1 MNLLSLL
8 LWKMRILVEQITSSL
23 ALDMLRLPLR
33 HFWPS
38 MGPKWFVRAEGW
50 YCLLR
55 LDVTKGRPFYS
66 CMPCSTTP
74 VRPHVSS
81 LFPRNFVFTY
91 FTVALLVSAGLTVR
105 AVSTSEPLEFDW
117 PGSRIVAVGDLH
129 GDLGNTVLLL
139 YGAGVVDDEG
149 NWVGGDTLLIQTGD
163 IVDRGPDGKRLYDFF
178 VRLKRQAEEVGGR
191 VIQLLGNHDVMNI
204 CGDFRYAHPTET
216 KEFGGPG
223 GRRSQFMD
231 NGQYGQLLRTFP
243 ASVKVNGIIFSHA
256 GIPSEYAGMGL
267 RRLTEQLHKELKD
280 DCKLHNARFYGEMV
294 GGAAH
299 PELFVA
305 GSHGPLWTRVFS
317 LGQVG
322 AICKEVDMTLS
333 KLGAEKLVVGH
344 TVQEN
349 GSIGSLCDGKLFL
362 IDTGISRYV
371 ANQPKMLEIRGN
383 TFLELGLEVAQ
394 QEGDGAPRVR
404 GTKRRLNVSPL
415 QVPVGKRDRE
425 ALPRQRSEEKR
436 TDEL

>member
-1 MNLLSLL
+1 MLCRSSRQSWPFDGRSCFFDAQDWHWLQDHDGGKRRLIASYTTAPVRPQVSLL
-8 LWKMRILVEQITSSL
+8 LLRNL
-23 ALDMLRLPLR
+23 ALVSLSVGVLFLAAVVV
-33 HFWPS
+33 PS
-38 MGPKWFVRAEGW
+38 
-50 YCLLR
+50 
-55 LDVTKGRPFYS
+55 
-66 CMPCSTTP
+66 
-74 VRPHVSS
+74 
-81 LFPRNFVFTY
+81 
-91 FTVALLVSAGLTVR
+91 
-105 AVSTSEPLEFDW
+105 VSTSEPLDFDW
-117 PGSRIVAVGDLH
+117 PGSRIVAIGDLH

-178 VRLKRQAEEVGGR
+178 VRLKRQAEGVGGR

-231 NGQYGQLLRTFP
+231 NGEYGQLLRTFP

-294 GGAAH
+294 GGGAH
-299 PELFVA
+299 SELFVA

-317 LGQVG
+317 IGQMAV
-322 AICKEVDMTLS
+322 ICKEVEITLS

-344 TVQEN
+344 TVQES
-349 GSIGSLCDGKLFL
+349 GSIGAWCDGKLLL

-383 TFLELGLEVAQ
+383 TFLELGLEVAPQ
-394 QEGDGAPRVR
+394 SDQGAPRVR
-404 GTKRRLNVSPL
+404 GTKRRLSVPPL
-415 QVPVGKRDRE
+415 KVPVGKSAKE
-425 ALPRQRSEEKR
+425 AGSRQRSGESR